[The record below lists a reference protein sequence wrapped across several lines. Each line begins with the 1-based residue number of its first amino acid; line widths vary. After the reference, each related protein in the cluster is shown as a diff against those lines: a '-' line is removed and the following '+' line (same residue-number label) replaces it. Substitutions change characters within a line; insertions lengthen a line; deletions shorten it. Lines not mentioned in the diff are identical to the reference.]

1 MTDFLDTPLEEIDL
15 SVRTRHYL
23 LSKGIR
29 TLREASQWREHD
41 LLRIDNFG
49 RKSLNELKQLIAAHG
64 GAITGGAPK
73 FRKISVDVE
82 TAVYQALLLKA
93 SHRSTSIELEARR
106 ILTLAVQKILDAA
119 SDDGE
124 AGND

>member
-1 MTDFLDTPLEEIDL
+1 MTDFLDTPIEEIDL
-15 SVRTRHYL
+15 STRTRHCL
-23 LSKGIR
+23 QVKGIR
-29 TLREASQWREHD
+29 TLREVSQWREYD
-41 LLRIDNFG
+41 LLCIDNFG

-64 GAITGGAPK
+64 GAITGGEPK

-93 SHRSTSIELEARR
+93 NNRGASIELEARR
-106 ILTLAVQKILDAA
+106 TLTLAVQKILDAA

-124 AGND
+124 ARDD